1 MAATGDINTMKHGQC
16 TEPGKFEIVE
26 KSAPTHIPDGWVL
39 IDIAAVGICGTDYHI
54 YGGNQP
60 FLNYPRV
67 IGHELSGHV
76 AADAAGWS
84 KGDLVVI
91 NPYLS
96 CGTCHACKRGKPNCC
111 MAIEVLGVHRDGG
124 LCEQIAVP
132 ASNLIAATGL
142 TALQAAMVE
151 FLAVGAHAVRRSRL
165 SKGDKVL
172 VVGVGPIGI
181 GAALFARLAGGDV
194 HLLDASEERLEMAR
208 KDFGFEKQ
216 HLVGEDMTAAP
227 HSDGFDVVFD
237 ATGNPSAIE
246 AGFKLIAHGG
256 TYVLISVVKGKIAFE
271 DSEFH
276 KREMQLLASRNALD
290 EDFQTVMEALRSGTV
305 DSDALLS
312 RKISLDAFAESFGD
326 LAQSRDNLIKVIVD
340 MSL

>member
-1 MAATGDINTMKHGQC
+1 MKCGQC
-16 TEPGKFEIVE
+16 TEPNKFEIVE
-26 KSAPTHIPDGWVL
+26 KPAPSDVPDGWVL
-39 IDIAAVGICGTDYHI
+39 INIAAVGICGTDYHI

-60 FLNYPRV
+60 FFNYPRV

-96 CGTCHACKRGKPNCC
+96 CGTCHACRKGKPNCC

-124 LCEQIAVP
+124 LCKQIAVP
-132 ASNLIAATGL
+132 ASNLIAADGL

-151 FLAVGAHAVRRSRL
+151 FLAVGAHAVSRSKV

-181 GAALFARLAGGDV
+181 GAALFAQIAGADV
-194 HLLDASEERLEMAR
+194 HLLDASTERLAMAR
-208 KDFGFEKQ
+208 DGFGFEQQ
-216 HLVGEDMTAAP
+216 HLVGEDMKATP
-227 HSDGFDVVFD
+227 HADGFDIVFD
-237 ATGNPSAIE
+237 ATGNPAAIE
-246 AGFKLIAHGG
+246 AGFNLIAHGG

-290 EDFQTVMEALRSGTV
+290 ADFQTVMDALRSGQI

-312 RKISLDAFAESFGD
+312 RKISLDEFSHSFGNLAESRGD
-326 LAQSRDNLIKVIVD
+326 LIKVIVD
-340 MSL
+340 MSQ